1 MFGKLLIV
9 DDFVIFQDFGH
20 ALLYFEEG
28 DGEFLFKLRP
38 SNHANFFLL
47 CQTRYAN
54 VVHFEKLLEI
64 LVRDFQRGTI
74 HHYMSFKNL
83 II

>member
-9 DDFVIFQDFGH
+9 EDFVIFQDFGH

-28 DGEFLFKLRP
+28 AGESLFKLSPR
-38 SNHANFFLL
+38 NKADLFLL
-47 CQTRYAN
+47 SHIWDAN
-54 VVHFEKLLEI
+54 IIHIEKPLEI
-64 LVRDFQRGTI
+64 LVRDFQPGTI
-74 HHYMSFKNL
+74 HHYKSFKNL